1 MGVANLARVWA
12 PTLLQSP
19 FGEQKAK
26 DDIQNQ
32 IKVQFLYVFLY
43 FISDI
48 FMLIYHSSLVQ

>member
-32 IKVQFLYVFLY
+32 IKVIPIVFS
-43 FISDI
+43 I
-48 FMLIYHSSLVQ
+48 

>member
-32 IKVQFLYVFLY
+32 IKVQFLYVFY
-43 FISDI
+43 IIYPI
-48 FMLIYHSSLVQ
+48 FLCLFTILH